1 MIDRRRSSVG
11 YLVNWAARLFAR
23 SLDRRLNGGNL
34 GPMPV
39 YYALLDGAAL
49 PQKELARLAAV
60 EQPTMANTLAR
71 MTRDGLVTAS
81 PDPSDRRSA
90 LIKLTPLGHERGAA
104 AMAAGA
110 SVNAM
115 ALEALAPEEREPFIA
130 MLHKVIDRLEADE
143 DATRP
148 VDTESR

>member
-1 MIDRRRSSVG
+1 MEIRDRRSDSVG
-11 YLVNWAARLFAR
+11 YLINWAARLLAR
-23 SLDRRLNGGNL
+23 ALDRRLEGGNL

-81 PDPSDRRSA
+81 PDPSDRRST
-90 LIKLTPLGHERGAA
+90 LIRLTPLGHERGVA
-104 AMAAGA
+104 AMANARA
-110 SVNAM
+110 VNAL
-115 ALEALAPEEREPFIA
+115 ALEALEPGEREAFLA
-130 MLHKVIDRLEADE
+130 MLRKVIARLEAD
-143 DATRP
+143 
-148 VDTESR
+148 

>member
-1 MIDRRRSSVG
+1 MIDRRTHSVG

-23 SLDRRLNGGNL
+23 SLERRLDGANL

-71 MTRDGLVTAS
+71 MLRDGLVTAS
-81 PDPSDRRSA
+81 PDPADRRSS
-90 LIKLTPLGHERGAA
+90 LIRLTPLGHERGLS
-104 AMAAGA
+104 AMAAA
-110 SVNAM
+110 AAVNAL
-115 ALEALAPEEREPFIA
+115 ALEALAPEEREPFLA
-130 MLHKVIDRLEADE
+130 MLRKVLARLDADGQP
-143 DATRP
+143 ATRP
-148 VDTESR
+148 PAESR